1 MSAETRTPLNNRY
14 DFVMFFDVE
23 NGNPNGDPDA
33 GNMPR
38 IDPETGHGIVTD
50 VCLKRKV
57 RNFVDL
63 AKDGETG
70 FRIYVQEK
78 AVLNDRHAEA
88 YTALNI
94 PVPKKNDKKGGK
106 DEDKADKKAALKEEE
121 ARALNR
127 WMCDNF
133 YDVRTFGAV
142 MSTEVNCGQ
151 VRGPVQF
158 TFARSADPVV
168 PSEISITRMAVT
180 NARDAANERT
190 MGRKFIVPY
199 GLYRMEGFISAPLA
213 EKCGFTEEDAALLWQ
228 ALTEMFEHDHSAARG
243 KMGTRKLYVFKHDK
257 RLGNAPAQKLFDL
270 VQCRR
275 VDADTPPR
283 SFADYAVSVREA
295 DLPEGVELIE
305 KL

>member
-1 MSAETRTPLNNRY
+1 MSALNHRS
-14 DFVMFFDVE
+14 DFVLFFDVE
-23 NGNPNGDPDA
+23 NGNPNGNPDA

-57 RNFVDL
+57 RNYVEL
-63 AKDGETG
+63 ARGGETG

-94 PVPKKNDKKGGK
+94 KPEPKKLPKK
-106 DEDKADKKAALKEEE
+106 DEE
-121 ARALNR
+121 ARAVTR

-133 YDVRTFGAV
+133 YDIRTFGAV
-142 MSTEVNCGQ
+142 MSTDVNCGQ

-158 TFARSADPVV
+158 TFGRSVDPVV
-168 PSEISITRMAVT
+168 PAEISITRMAVT
-180 NARDAANERT
+180 NAKDAANERT

-213 EKCGFTEEDAALLWQ
+213 EKSGFSEEDAELLWE
-228 ALTEMFEHDHSAARG
+228 ALVNMFEHDHSAARG
-243 KMGTRKLYVFKHDK
+243 KMSSRKLFVFRHEK
-257 RLGNAPAQKLFDL
+257 RMGNAPAQKLFDL
-270 VQCRR
+270 VTCRLLEKE
-275 VDADTPPR
+275 VPPR
-283 SFADYAVSVREA
+283 SFDAYEIRLEGNC
-295 DLPEGVELIE
+295 PEGVTVLE

>member
-1 MSAETRTPLNNRY
+1 MTAIAHRY
-14 DFVMFFDVE
+14 DFVLFFDVE

-38 IDPETGHGIVTD
+38 LDPETGHGLVTD

-57 RNFVDL
+57 RNYVEL
-63 AKDGETG
+63 AQGEKER

-78 AVLNDRHAEA
+78 AVLNERHAEA
-88 YTALNI
+88 YTALSLKSEAKKL
-94 PVPKKNDKKGGK
+94 PK
-106 DEDKADKKAALKEEE
+106 KEEE
-121 ARALNR
+121 ARALTH

-142 MSTEVNCGQ
+142 MTTEVNCGQ

-158 TFARSADPVV
+158 TFARSVEAIV
-168 PSEISITRMAVT
+168 PAEVSITRMAVT
-180 NARDAANERT
+180 NAKDRDNERT

-213 EKCGFTEEDAALLWQ
+213 EKTGFSDEDVNLLWE
-228 ALTEMFEHDHSAARG
+228 ALTRMFENDRSAARG
-243 KMGTRKLYVFKHDK
+243 KMSSRKLFVFRHEN
-257 RLGNAPAQKLFDL
+257 RMGNAPAQTLFDL

-275 VDADTPPR
+275 VGEGPAR
-283 SFADYAVSVREA
+283 AFADYAVGLSGPC
-295 DLPEGVELIE
+295 PEGVSVEE